1 MKTFITIHHT
11 AFADSDSY
19 GTTKFTLESVVP
31 LDIDAVRELAFH
43 LTNAPEQCLSLEES
57 EVELTRTGRAYS
69 ASVGDLIDITDSKK
83 SSLAIIASH
92 GFKVVASDIGTIT
105 GKLQDLKAG
114 HKASG
119 FCGHF
124 FRDAS
129 K

>member
-1 MKTFITIHHT
+1 MKTLVTITHT
-11 AFADSDSY
+11 AFADSAPY
-19 GTTKFTLESVVP
+19 ATTTFSLESIVP
-31 LDIDAVRELAFH
+31 FDVDAVRELAFH
-43 LTNAPEQCLSLEES
+43 LTNAPESCLSLEES
-57 EVELTRTGRAYS
+57 EVKVTRNGRAYS
-69 ASVGDLIDITDSKK
+69 ASVGDLVEVTDSKK
-83 SSLAIIASH
+83 SSLCIIASN